1 MQPSGLNN
9 RVLKTLSQSASK
21 AAVDLLG
28 MRISTSINDS
38 CSN

>member
-9 RVLKTLSQSASK
+9 RVLKTLSQSAPK

-28 MRISTSINDS
+28 MRLSLSLIHI
-38 CSN
+38 